1 MPLMNQLWK
10 NGLVF
15 ALVLLVATAPP
26 LATGQTPAP
35 PAPPNIPLVEIPAG
49 QEVTFPVEGARNG
62 GRLLSYTSSNTHPLT
77 VEIVDTASFT
87 GLNLKCESGR
97 EGMSA
102 VTYTWR
108 DAQGKEQTGTL
119 VVACGEKINKSVTVT
134 AAVGETVK
142 IEF

>member
-49 QEVTFPVEGARNG
+49 QEVTFPVDGARNG
-62 GRLLSYTSSNTHPLT
+62 GRLLSATSSDPSLVT
-77 VEIVDTASFT
+77 IDIIDTASFT
-87 GLNLKCESGR
+87 GLNLKCAAGKT
-97 EGMSA
+97 GVA
-102 VTYTWR
+102 TVTYTWR
-108 DAQGKEQTGTL
+108 DAAGASHTDT
-119 VVACGEKINKSVTVT
+119 VVV
-134 AAVGETVK
+134 
-142 IEF
+142 